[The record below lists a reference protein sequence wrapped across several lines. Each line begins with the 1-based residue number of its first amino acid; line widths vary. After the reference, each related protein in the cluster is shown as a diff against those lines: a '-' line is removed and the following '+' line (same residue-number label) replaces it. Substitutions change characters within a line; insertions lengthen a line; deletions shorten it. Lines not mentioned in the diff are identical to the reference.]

1 MSATKRTLSRYGS
14 ILVLL
19 AILWFPAIAGGAER
33 EVAGMITEIHL
44 GRGQVEVKAAD
55 SELWRAATPLLTL
68 RPGDTVSTT
77 EDARAVVVLVGR
89 RASVRVDEAT
99 SPFTVPAPPAGR
111 SRLQKGLQVLEA
123 SFDFLAT
130 TTLKDLTSG
139 PLGTRA
145 GVKPPVILTPS
156 NGLVLPDSL
165 IFEWRGS
172 ASSAYV
178 VRISGPDGL
187 VLERTNLIG
196 TRFQYPR
203 NAPPLVAG
211 VRYRFQLLPAWSP
224 PQDAWFELVDP
235 DRARTIRDELSDLE
249 EAFAPALPP
258 ATLATLR
265 AGFLAANGLLHN
277 ARLGLLEEMA
287 RQPEEPTL
295 HFLLGDL
302 YARLGLGD
310 EARNSFA
317 EARFLLNNGAARAR

>member
-1 MSATKRTLSRYGS
+1 MSATRRTSSWYGS

-19 AILWFPAIAGGAER
+19 GLLSPAIVGATEP
-33 EVAGMITEIHL
+33 EVAGMITEIHV

-55 SELWRAATPLLTL
+55 RELWRPATPLLTL

-89 RASVRVDEAT
+89 RASVSVDEAT

-111 SRLQKGLQVLEA
+111 SRLQKGLQILEA
-123 SFDFLAT
+123 SFDFLTT

-145 GVKPPVILTPS
+145 GAKSPVILTPN
-156 NGLVLPDSL
+156 NGPVLPDSL

-172 ASSAYV
+172 PSSAYV
-178 VRISGPDGL
+178 VRISGPHGL
-187 VLERTNLIG
+187 VLERTNLTG

-211 VRYRFQLLPAWSP
+211 IRYRFQLVPAWSP
-224 PQDAWFELVDP
+224 PQDAWFELIDA
-235 DRARTIRDELSDLE
+235 DRARTIRDELNEME

-277 ARLGLLEEMA
+277 ARLGLLEELA

-302 YARLGLGD
+302 YTRLGLGD

-317 EARFLLNNGAARAR
+317 EARFLLTNGAARNR